1 LNATV
6 DRSDAVLHSPT
17 LPRLQLQRIQTSPGS
32 LAGQPRAKPELK
44 IDCLFSMA
52 VLPTGDSR
60 AVFLGWA
67 TAWGAVR
74 KIFPG
79 WNLSSDSA
87 AQSHRLGRLLSQRC
101 SLTRQSLRRSNPAT
115 NVGWETAQPSEQ
127 SARDSL
133 LPACLATLAAATLAA
148 ATQQRWFCG
157 GGFVAAALPQCP
169 YGGGNV
175 GAKRRGGGLPRLAA
189 GIAGRQLRKPRHAL
203 ATYPGVSN
211 PHLTRSQ
218 PSSSQPA

>member
-1 LNATV
+1 MP
-6 DRSDAVLHSPT
+6 SYT
-17 LPRLQLQRIQTSPGS
+17 LPPSHACNPRGFGLRRG
-32 LAGQPRAKPELK
+32 PRAKPESK
-44 IDCLFSMA
+44 IDCLFWMA
-52 VLPTGDSR
+52 VLPAGDSR

-79 WNLSSDSA
+79 WNLSSGSA
-87 AQSHRLGRLLSQRC
+87 AQSHRLGRLLRQRF
-101 SLTRQSLRRSNPAT
+101 SLARQSLRRSNPAT
-115 NVGWETAQPSEQ
+115 NVGWETAQPGEQ

-133 LPACLATLAAATLAA
+133 LPAFRAALAV

-175 GAKRRGGGLPRLAA
+175 GAKRRGGALPRLAA

-218 PSSSQPA
+218 PSSSQPSRSQPA